1 MFSEYFD
8 GDIFCLNRNSRPDR
22 WAEAQAELALCE
34 IDRCERFQ
42 AVHDGASNG
51 ASGCAASHRSMWRR
65 IAVGVGKRALIFEDD
80 FKFLTR
86 GELIRVGYVA
96 SQAEVRIFDSCPGQ
110 SLTERFAFLAEHVP
124 QHWDLLYLGGGYECK
139 PHGRVN
145 RYVIRNAGML
155 CTHAY
160 AISREFAQKMTA
172 HLDAGYH
179 HESDPAIHSG
189 PPDSV
194 LASLS
199 KNPDVFSYTLSPRL
213 FIQRP
218 TSRSDLDPKP
228 PGFPWSMTDSAHE
241 MMV

>member
-8 GDIFCLNRNSRPDR
+8 GNIFCLNRNSRPDR
-22 WAEAQAELALCE
+22 WAEAQAELVLCG
-34 IDRCERFQ
+34 ITRCERFP

-65 IAVGVGKRALIFEDD
+65 IAVGAGSRALIFEDD

-86 GELIRVGYVA
+86 SELTRVGYVDT
-96 SQAEVRIFDSCPGQ
+96 QNEVRIFDSCPGQ
-110 SLTERFAFLAEHVP
+110 FLTERFEFLIGHVP
-124 QHWDLLYLGGGYECK
+124 PIWDLLYLGGGYECK
-139 PHGRVN
+139 PHNRVN

-160 AISREFAQKMTA
+160 AISREYAQRMTA
-172 HLDAGYH
+172 HLDSGYP
-179 HESDPAIHSG
+179 HESDPIVHSG

-199 KNPDVFSYTLSPRL
+199 KSLDVFSYTLSPRL

-218 TSRSDLDPKP
+218 TSQSDIDPKP